1 MKLISRLKSLVR
13 ADLIIP
19 KNKSQKIYKPKKLYN
34 FGKKNRNK
42 IFYIIKKDMNPN
54 GLFSNLTFVLDH
66 INYSN
71 KKKIIPIVDME
82 NYATV
87 YNEQK
92 KIFGTKNSWNYY
104 FSPLNKYKLND
115 VYLSKNVIFSK
126 NERLTNKLVNKS
138 PELKKILIKNIKIK
152 PQIIRTYKKIK
163 RAYFGN
169 NKSIMGVHVRGTLQR
184 IVRGHS
190 LPPHPQ
196 DLLNECIKV
205 FKQTNSNKIFL
216 VTEDNLYLNV
226 FRKYFRHNLIYLKVP
241 RSNAKFYGSHNLHFT
256 NYNRKHHKFKFGL
269 ESLIDCLLLSETK
282 VNLVTDSN
290 VWRISKLFSKKK
302 QLQYQLVTKVNSK
315 NKFIARWKWYF
326 HYYMPYVFGDLSY
339 KIKILK

>member
-13 ADLIIP
+13 ADIIIP

-34 FGKKNRNK
+34 FGKKNKNK
-42 IFYIIKKDMNPN
+42 IFYVIKKDINPN

-82 NYATV
+82 NYSTV
-87 YNEQK
+87 YNEQE

-104 FSPLNKYKLND
+104 FSLLNKYKLDD

-138 PELKKILIKNIKIK
+138 PELKKILIKNIKIR
-152 PQIIRTYKKIK
+152 PQIIKTYKKIK
-163 RAYFGN
+163 QVYFGN

-196 DLLNECIKV
+196 DLLNECIKI

-226 FRKYFRHNLIYLKVP
+226 FRKYFRNNLIYLKVP
-241 RSNAKFYGSHNLHFT
+241 RSNPKFYGLHNSHFT
-256 NYNRKHHKFKFGL
+256 NYNRKHHKFMLGL

-282 VNLVTDSN
+282 YNVFTDSN
-290 VWRISKLFSKKK
+290 VWRISSLISKKK
-302 QLQYQLVTKVNSK
+302 QVNYQLVTKKNS
-315 NKFIARWKWYF
+315 NFKFLARWKWYLHF
-326 HYYMPYVFGDLSY
+326 YFPNIFGEIKY
-339 KIKILK
+339 KVKELN